1 MGYYRYMKA
10 KKNNGK
16 IKFPLEIKGD
26 LELPD
31 LDLSQTYSSS
41 NVKPKISSEVKEV
54 IIVKNKKKKC
64 QSNRLI

>member
-41 NVKPKISSEVKEV
+41 NIKPKISSEVKEV
-54 IIVKNKKKKC
+54 TIIKNKKKKC
-64 QSNRLI
+64 QSNKLI

>member
-1 MGYYRYMKA
+1 MKA

-41 NVKPKISSEVKEV
+41 NIKPKISSEVKEV
-54 IIVKNKKKKC
+54 TIIKNKKKKC
-64 QSNRLI
+64 QSNKLI

>member
-1 MGYYRYMKA
+1 MKA

-41 NVKPKISSEVKEV
+41 NIKPKISSEVKEV
-54 IIVKNKKKKC
+54 TIIKNKNKKC
-64 QSNRLI
+64 QSNKLI

>member
-1 MGYYRYMKA
+1 MKA

-41 NVKPKISSEVKEV
+41 NIKPKISSEVKEV

>member
-41 NVKPKISSEVKEV
+41 SIKPKISSEVKEV